1 MPNEWEFLKS
11 FLEKN
16 VEQEGS
22 FRALWSS
29 SYGAGKS
36 HFVSHLLSSGLGQQ
50 MVELLPT
57 LSLLCIFRISEIAER
72 EQRAVAEFNS
82 ADYTPEFPDEG
93 RWDLLSSLPPEQLKA
108 YIVGQ
113 VYPRLPQAG
122 WDSPLRFLPE
132 WLPAEELQPSALAIC
147 VQLLSSSEFPFESYL
162 SFEQSAS
169 SLPLEEQLS
178 WFLASPRFGMF
189 STPERVAD
197 LMLDIAAPKP
207 GESIYDPC
215 LGVGSLM
222 VRAVKRN
229 LLPQAVRGN
238 QSSIERVR
246 RGTIYGLEKNKRSCL
261 IALARLMLAGVTRP
275 FVRDGDATG
284 RWGSGPQAGFPRGH
298 DCILCDPPF
307 GEIVDPKA
315 AERFSIRS
323 RSNVVL
329 ILQHILNNLN
339 PGGRAV
345 VLVPESVLFRS
356 GPEAQ
361 LRKMMLSEYRLEA
374 VISLPE
380 RALVPNANT
389 KSSIL
394 VVHRLEP
401 LKDVIF
407 ISSDVTEPIF
417 KKEAS
422 IEEVG
427 KTSSEIQE
435 ILGRKT
441 TWGDGGKFLVR
452 AGEIQDDGGTP
463 VYAQRFAWREPVSA
477 LEYRGWELV
486 ARDRGEDAMQVFL
499 DGIKAA
505 FPQTQVR
512 TLGEVAEV
520 FKGAMVRSGAA
531 VEEKLLPEA
540 ERKNA
545 IREVRV
551 TDMLKNNAGDEA
563 VMGIMATRRCLRPE
577 FVQSLPPKQLLQKN
591 DILLSTDFT
600 VGKVARAGDYCE
612 RMVASDKIA
621 VIRSEHPQ
629 LLAILPMLLTTEP
642 YQSWMQGQAKGSTI
656 LHLGIRELRQLPIPV
671 FRQAEALNLLENMR
685 AGQSAETIL
694 QLLKARRGYSVWVNF
709 LLDTPFLKDFAGLS
723 TEAAG
728 DNAGRDLLKL
738 VYEMALKPQRE
749 KLRQAEPEPLLEW
762 LAGFERLSEALVEIE
777 SLPPGT
783 ERFTSL
789 QSWRLGFREREARF
803 FAAYRSIRAEATKQ
817 TDDDPAS
824 GLTTRTVCA
833 RIEKL
838 YDNLIRVWEADL
850 EAHLENVRLT
860 ANIENPI
867 LQVGK
872 PRDLVI
878 AVTNEGLLPLRRLEL
893 RTAPFES
900 STTCPLLV
908 AKGTHQWAAKV
919 TPDETGKQTVRVFWK
934 GVRLDNAPVSGELE
948 LAFEV
953 QSLRAAVGS
962 GETLGENPYIYGR
975 VLEGDFDRMFYG
987 REKDMEKVE
996 SQLSRAG
1003 PTTVILL
1010 EGNRRIGKTSLL
1022 KHFVRH
1028 RLPAGWLS
1036 VFINFQDFDG
1046 HHPQAG
1052 ERTLPGIPTRNIFLG
1067 MAREL
1072 VTAARDALPSLEL
1085 PDLGTVPPRNSLMF
1099 RKFLDSKLPTWFNDD
1114 QPFTRFRGLLEIIRE
1129 AVRPKRLLLILD
1141 EFDRIQEGI
1150 ASGITSDQVPENIRH
1165 VFQTYGDIGG
1175 IFTGS
1180 RTIRRLRQE
1189 YWNVLFGLGESHQLR
1204 GLEEKSALELVERP
1218 VAGRLVYSPAASRRI
1233 VELCARQPLLIQSIC
1248 GRLFEVCKESSE
1260 RTVTVEMVDK
1270 VAEEKAGDN
1279 EHFETLWGYIRSN
1292 RQRCL
1297 AFIVDEL
1304 AEEQRVTLAFSAIL
1318 DAAERHGVRFRGA
1331 GDLERDLE
1339 DLLDLEVLGARGERR
1354 RQIYRIEVPLFSMW
1368 LKLTKDFEQYRRAAM
1383 EEI

>member
-16 VEQEGS
+16 LEREGS
-22 FRALWSS
+22 PRVFLSHA
-29 SYGAGKS
+29 YGSGKS
-36 HFVSHLLSSGLGQQ
+36 HFISHLLNSGLGQQ

-57 LSLLCIFRISEIAER
+57 LALLCIFRVSEIAER
-72 EQRAVAEFNS
+72 EQRVVAEFNK

-93 RWDLLSSLPPEQLKA
+93 RWDLLLSLSPEQLKA
-108 YIVGQ
+108 HIVNQ
-113 VYPRLPQAG
+113 VYPRLPNAG

-132 WLPAEELQPSALAIC
+132 WLPADELQPSALAIC

-178 WFLASPRFGMF
+178 WFLGSPRFGMF

-229 LLPQAVRGN
+229 LLPQAIRSN

-329 ILQHILNNLN
+329 ILQHILHNLN

-374 VISLPE
+374 VVSLPE
-380 RALVPNANT
+380 RALAPNT
-389 KSSIL
+389 SVKSSIL

-401 LKDVIF
+401 LNDVVF
-407 ISSDVTEPIF
+407 ISSEVTEPIF
-417 KKEAS
+417 KKEATA
-422 IEEVG
+422 EEAS

-435 ILGRKT
+435 ILGRKS
-441 TWGDGGKFLVR
+441 TWGEGGRFLVK
-452 AGEIQDDGGTP
+452 AGEIQDAEGAP
-463 VYAQRFAWREPVSA
+463 VYAQRFAWRESINA

-512 TLGEVAEV
+512 PLGDVAAI

-531 VEEKLLPEA
+531 VEEKLLSDV

-545 IREVRV
+545 VREVRV
-551 TDMLKNNAGDEA
+551 TDMLKNNTGDEA

-600 VGKVARAGDYCE
+600 VGKVARAGDLRE

-685 AGQSAETIL
+685 VGQSAETIL

-723 TEAAG
+723 PEAAG

-738 VYEMALKPQRE
+738 VHEMALKPQRE
-749 KLRQAEPEPLLEW
+749 RIRQAEPEPLLEW
-762 LAGFERLSEALVEIE
+762 LAGFDRLAEALVEIE

-789 QSWRLGFREREARF
+789 QSWRLGFREREVRF
-803 FAAYRSIRAEATKQ
+803 FTAYRSIRAEAAKQ

-833 RIEKL
+833 RVEKL

-850 EAHLENVRLT
+850 ESHLETIRLT

-878 AVTNEGLLPLRRLEL
+878 AVTNEGLLPLRRLEM

-900 STTCPLLV
+900 LTTCPLLV
-908 AKGTHQWAAKV
+908 ARGSHQWSARV
-919 TPDETGKQTVRVFWK
+919 TPEETGKQTVRVFWK

-953 QSLRAAVGS
+953 QSLRAAATTPADS
-962 GETLGENPYIYGR
+962 IGENPYIYGR

-996 SQLSRAG
+996 SQLRRSG

-1028 RLPAGWLS
+1028 RLPEGWLS

-1046 HHPQAG
+1046 HQPPPG
-1052 ERTLPGIPTRNIFLG
+1052 ERTLPGIPTRNIFIG

-1072 VTAARDALPSLEL
+1072 VTAARDVLPTLEL
-1085 PDLGTVPPRNSLMF
+1085 PDLGAVPQRSSLLF
-1099 RKFLDSKLPTWFNDD
+1099 RKFLDNKLPTWFDND
-1114 QPFTRFRGLLEIIRE
+1114 QPFTRFRSLLEIIRE

-1150 ASGITSDQVPENIRH
+1150 ASGITSDQVPENMRH
-1165 VFQTYGDIGG
+1165 IFQTYGDIGG

-1204 GLEEKSALELVERP
+1204 GLEEKAALDLVERP

-1233 VELCARQPLLIQSIC
+1233 IEHCARQPLLIQSIC
-1248 GRLFEVCKESSE
+1248 GRLFEVCKETGE

-1279 EHFETLWGYIRSN
+1279 EHFETLWGYVRSN

-1297 AFIVDEL
+1297 TFVVDEL
-1304 AEEQRVTLAFSAIL
+1304 AEQRGTLAFSAIL
-1318 DAAERHGVRFRGA
+1318 DATERHGIQFRSA
-1331 GDLERDLE
+1331 GDLERDLD
-1339 DLLDLEVLGARGERR
+1339 DLLDLEVLGAHGERR

-1368 LKLTKDFEQYRRAAM
+1368 LKRTKDFEQYRRAAM
-1383 EEI
+1383 EEL